1 MEISTKVCG
10 ARAGL
15 LLCAA
20 DEPEERGSHEAC
32 MGSQEVP
39 ETFDI
44 ATMIITLSAIPEER
58 MAHVLLEC
66 LAVLQSWRHVALV
79 IMAYS
84 TWQCFGLC
92 LGEIFLTGF
101 MRARMELFPIFFA

>member
-1 MEISTKVCG
+1 MY
-10 ARAGL
+10 
-15 LLCAA
+15 
-20 DEPEERGSHEAC
+20 
-32 MGSQEVP
+32 GSQEVP

-66 LAVLQSWRHVALV
+66 LGVLQTWRHAALV
-79 IMAYS
+79 NMAYS

-92 LGEIFLTGF
+92 LGKIFLTGF